1 MKRRE
6 AIKKTVLLTGAALS
20 ASTITAVLK
29 GCQAEASTATGWM
42 PQFFDAEQ
50 ATALA
55 EIAETI
61 LPATDTPGAKDVGVP
76 EFIDRLA
83 ATCLE
88 EEEQRQLS
96 DSLKQI
102 EAQAQAAYRKR
113 FVALSKP
120 ERLDLLNAI
129 DAAVQNAEP
138 VYSDLEEERELSG
151 FLKLKQ
157 LVLLG
162 YFTSEKVGTE
172 VTAFLPIPGQY
183 KPCLPYEDGQ
193 PAWTY

>member
-1 MKRRE
+1 MDRRE
-6 AIKKTVLLTGAALS
+6 AIKRTILLTGAALS
-20 ASTITAVLK
+20 ASTITAVLN
-29 GCQAEASTATGWM
+29 GCQAEASTQAGWM

-50 ATALA
+50 AAALS

-61 LPATDTPGAKDVGVP
+61 LPATETPGAKDVGVP
-76 EFIDRLA
+76 EFIDQLA
-83 ATCLE
+83 STCLPA
-88 EEEQRQLS
+88 EEQMALRES
-96 DSLKQI
+96 IEQI
-102 EAQAQAAYRKR
+102 EAAAQSKYNKT
-113 FVALSKP
+113 FPALSP
-120 ERLDLLNAI
+120 EERLALLNTI
-129 DAAVQNAEP
+129 DAEARMVETVPDDMGETAW
-138 VYSDLEEERELSG
+138 SG

-183 KPCLPYEDGQ
+183 KPCIPYEEGQ